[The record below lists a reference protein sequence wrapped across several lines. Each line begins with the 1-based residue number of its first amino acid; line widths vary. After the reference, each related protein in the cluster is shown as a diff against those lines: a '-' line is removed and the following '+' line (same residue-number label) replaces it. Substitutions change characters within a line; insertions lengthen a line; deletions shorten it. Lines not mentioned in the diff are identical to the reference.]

1 MSQLLILLQSG
12 MANQAIAQKL
22 GISEHTVK
30 VHFCR
35 LYERLGVNNRLQA
48 LHKAQLLGLI
58 AGR

>member
-1 MSQLLILLQSG
+1 